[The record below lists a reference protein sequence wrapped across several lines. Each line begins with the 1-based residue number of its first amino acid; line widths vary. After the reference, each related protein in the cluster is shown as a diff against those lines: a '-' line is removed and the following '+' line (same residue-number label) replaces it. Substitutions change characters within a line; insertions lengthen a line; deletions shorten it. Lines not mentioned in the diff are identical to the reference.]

1 MEMFSVVRKYNSE
14 ILWKYIMEIK
24 LSDLHI
30 SHSVQ
35 YNNTKRLYL
44 YSKIFKSNNN
54 ANVVVSTIF

>member
-44 YSKIFKSNNN
+44 FSVFKSNNN
-54 ANVVVSTIF
+54 ADVVVSTIF